1 MTRRRRRIGRRDLR
15 PPSGPTATS
24 RRGPEAEAAAE
35 GESDDREDEEPVL
48 AEAGLLV
55 SEPEM
60 PTDSSEDEERP
71 G

>member
-1 MTRRRRRIGRRDLR
+1 M
-15 PPSGPTATS
+15 A
-24 RRGPEAEAAAE
+24 EAEAAAE
-35 GESDDREDEEPVL
+35 VESDDREDEEPVL
-48 AEAGLLV
+48 AEPGLLV